1 MIEYPSI
8 ETCSLLH
15 SHKTKLEL
23 GGVNEY
29 FGDLVAQIDA
39 PVISH
44 VRIFFFNQPMFDIS
58 LISPVCQLAQCHFG
72 SFKRAKLLLGDHTAN
87 ITIYEKGYIQLKRS
101 FYSSTYRATC

>member
-1 MIEYPSI
+1 LRHVLFS
-8 ETCSLLH
+8 TLT
-15 SHKTKLEL
+15 KTKLEF

-58 LISPVCQLAQCHFG
+58 LISPVCQLAVG

-87 ITIYEKGYIQLKRS
+87 ITIYEKGYIHLKRT
-101 FYSSTYRATC
+101 FYCSTYRATC